1 MRLPEERQHPAGGGT
16 SGARELGSGET
27 SSSVESV
34 PEPIDKFLQ
43 GVLADVLVSASRAWW
58 LRRAEEIDAAKPRPG
73 EMHGRATRADLSA
86 RWQRLDEMARACRA
100 RAQLCVVDQ
109 SIEAEV
115 AEVIS

>member
-1 MRLPEERQHPAGGGT
+1 MMSHDRGRPAANQTASNVT
-16 SGARELGSGET
+16 SGDPST
-27 SSSVESV
+27 V

-100 RAQLCVVDQ
+100 RAELCSRQAAEHDVATVL
-109 SIEAEV
+109 SEA
-115 AEVIS
+115 S